1 MRLRMRRSQCPPIAV
16 DLGARELRFLQL
28 DQPGTSIT
36 AAAAHPLPQGSFDI
50 ETHLAAASEAIA
62 SMASNPMWFG
72 RRMVVALPA
81 PLVTMTHLKLE
92 QGEDLDTAVQTRLQ
106 DVGQD
111 PLVRTINVSCPTKRT
126 RGVLCIAMPREVVLR
141 YVAML
146 HQYRY
151 DITGVFAPASTL
163 LRAFRHVNRRD
174 GDADTATMYLDL
186 AGTECTVAIGHGS
199 QLVAARCIRTSQL
212 QSSTETIMAT
222 QPDAAPVE
230 AECFNSDIMTTIN
243 RRGDQGST
251 SLTSVPHSADTH
263 SAPAELCDEIRMCV
277 RHYQG
282 LFDEVPVK
290 RIVFTGDGATADG
303 PCRDIA
309 RNLGLPAQIGDPL
322 ARWDA
327 STANV
332 TAKDWNLQLRP
343 QWTIAAGLA
352 AHDEEADA

>member
-28 DQPGTSIT
+28 DQAGTSIS
-36 AAAAHPLPQGSFDI
+36 AAAAHPLPQGNFDI
-50 ETHLAAASEAIA
+50 ETHLAAASDAIA

-72 RRMVVALPA
+72 RRLVVALPA
-81 PLVTMTHLKLE
+81 PVVTMTHLKLE
-92 QGEDLDTAVQTRLQ
+92 QGEDIDTAVQTRLQ

-111 PLVRTINVSCPTKRT
+111 PLVRTMSVSCPTKRT
-126 RGVLCIAMPREVVLR
+126 QGVLCIAMPREVVLR

-174 GDADTATMYLDL
+174 RDADTATMYLDL

-199 QLVAARCIRTSQL
+199 KLVAARCISTAPL
-212 QSSTETIMAT
+212 QSSTEKKMTT
-222 QPDAAPVE
+222 QPDVAPVA
-230 AECFNSDIMTTIN
+230 AEYFNSDIMTTIN
-243 RRGDQGST
+243 RRVDQGST
-251 SLTSVPHSADTH
+251 SLPSIPHTATTH
-263 SAPAELCDEIRMCV
+263 NAPAELCDELRMCV

-282 LFDEVPVK
+282 LFHEVPVK
-290 RIVFTGDGATADG
+290 RLVFTGDGAMADG

-309 RNLGLPAQIGDPL
+309 RNLGLSAQIGDPL

-327 STANV
+327 STTNV
-332 TAKDWNLQLRP
+332 AATDWNLQLRP

-352 AHDEEADA
+352 AHNEETNA

>member
-1 MRLRMRRSQCPPIAV
+1 MRRSQCPPIAV

-28 DQPGTSIT
+28 DQAGTSIS
-36 AAAAHPLPQGSFDI
+36 AAAAHPLPQGNFDI
-50 ETHLAAASEAIA
+50 ETHLAAASDAVA
-62 SMASNPMWFG
+62 AMASNPMWFG
-72 RRMVVALPA
+72 RRLVVALPA
-81 PLVTMTHLKLE
+81 PIVTMTHLKLE

-111 PLVRTINVSCPTKRT
+111 PLVRTIDVSCPTKRT

-199 QLVAARCIRTSQL
+199 QLVAARCITTSPL
-212 QSSTETIMAT
+212 NSSAEKKMAA
-222 QPDAAPVE
+222 QPAPTPVA

-243 RRGDQGST
+243 RRVDQGST
-251 SLTSVPHSADTH
+251 SLPSVPHATTTH
-263 SAPAELCDEIRMCV
+263 NAPRELCDELRMCV

-282 LFDEVPVK
+282 LFHEVPVK
-290 RIVFTGDGATADG
+290 RLVFTGDGAMADG
-303 PCRDIA
+303 PCREIA
-309 RNLGLPAQIGDPL
+309 RNLGLSAQIGDPL

-327 STANV
+327 STTNV
-332 TAKDWNLQLRP
+332 AATDWNLQLRP

-352 AHDEEADA
+352 AHDQEADA

>member
-1 MRLRMRRSQCPPIAV
+1 MRLRMRRPPCPPIAM

-28 DQPGTSIT
+28 DQSGTAIAS
-36 AAAAHPLPQGSFDI
+36 AAAHPLPQGRFDI
-50 ETHLAAASEAIA
+50 EAHLAAASEAVA
-62 SMASNPMWFG
+62 AMASNPMWLG
-72 RRMVVALPA
+72 RRVVVALPSA
-81 PLVTMTHLKLE
+81 LVTMTHLKLE
-92 QGEDLDTAVQTRLQ
+92 QGEDIDTAVHTRLQ

-111 PLVRTINVSCPTKRT
+111 PLVRTIDVSCPTKRT

-186 AGTECTVAIGHGS
+186 AGTECTVAVGHGS
-199 QLVAARCIRTSQL
+199 QLVAARCIHTAPL
-212 QSSTETIMAT
+212 QSSTETTTAT
-222 QPDAAPVE
+222 QPEAAPVA
-230 AECFNSDIMTTIN
+230 AECSNSDIMTTIN
-243 RRGDQGST
+243 RRVDQGSM
-251 SLTSVPHSADTH
+251 SLPSVPHAAGAH
-263 SAPAELCDEIRMCV
+263 NAPAELCDELRMCV

-282 LFDEVPVK
+282 LFHEVPVE
-290 RIVFTGDGATADG
+290 RIVFTGDGAMAAG

-327 STANV
+327 STTNV
-332 TAKDWNLQLRP
+332 AATDWNLQLRP

-352 AHDEEADA
+352 AHNEEADA